1 MGLERIFEHT
11 ARAGVLSL
19 AREEQIPLF
28 PPDEE
33 QLDLPL
39 PEPAPKK

>member
-1 MGLERIFEHT
+1 MGLERIFERT

-19 AREEQIPLF
+19 AQEEQIPLF